1 MNSMELKGLRCL
13 RPFFPFR
20 VSNIYWTL
28 TCAKHYP
35 QIDPWGMDHRAPF
48 YRWENLLARWKKMIS
63 WKNDLRQTGA
73 QVNLWPQGRR
83 KSKDRANL
91 KHTCFGLL
99 LASLSYLPTLLQ
111 SGLETAEHWRRLFV
125 RLLLI
130 LPARLIILE
139 PPQEGT
145 HCSPIF
151 PDGETEMAGWAW
163 DHTGSKAHSFQDGAW
178 NSVWGALQ
186 VHLSPHIQLSLFLQQ
201 IPLPERQ

>member
-1 MNSMELKGLRCL
+1 MLKT
-13 RPFFPFR
+13 FFFFSSLKHLLNTYMCQALSSKCPMR
-20 VSNIYWTL
+20 NGPQSSILQVRKL
-28 TCAKHYP
+28 TSQMKE
-35 QIDPWGMDHRAPF
+35 DDF
-48 YRWENLLARWKKMIS
+48 LEK
-63 WKNDLRQTGA
+63 
-73 QVNLWPQGRR
+73 WPLPDWSTSKSLTPR
-83 KSKDRANL
+83 KESKDRANL
-91 KHTCFGLL
+91 KHTCFCLL

-145 HCSPIF
+145 YCSPIF
-151 PDGETEMAGWAW
+151 PDGETEMGGWAW

-186 VHLSPHIQLSLFLQQ
+186 VHLSPHIQFSLFLQQ